1 MKHSGGHLA
10 GYAVLA
16 LIIFLIILA
25 IVAIASPRR
34 RRPILKIGAWTL
46 GVLVGL
52 YLVIRGIAEFFI
64 VNYNDPAS
72 YRSAWGGPSLAGV
85 FAVHA
90 GPGLLV
96 LIGAIAYVSRGRRAR
111 RNSQHQTAKPA
122 AAPPGPRQA

>member
-10 GYAVLA
+10 GYAVLV
-16 LIIFLIILA
+16 LLIFLIILA

-72 YRSAWGGPSLAGV
+72 YRNAWGGPSLAGV

-96 LIGAIAYVSRGRRAR
+96 LVGTTAYMIRKRRAR
-111 RNSQHQTAKPA
+111 RTSQHAPA
-122 AAPPGPRQA
+122 ADRRGLMRERR